1 MANRFGDVTYDG
13 KSRAYC
19 DPSSFN
25 SGGRSSAGQGFTENR
40 HADEMFTPLYKYSE
54 GAVRDA
60 AGHLGIGNIN
70 KKAEVE
76 KITDY
81 LQQPR
86 MTQAPSEK
94 KQKKTK
100 SSSSENTRLAAPTEP
115 QKSVLSKPA
124 AEANAFV
131 DSYNSMV
138 IGDNPNPLQGMA
150 VSNQAGISSAQAGS
164 FKQNFQLK
172 LRGES
177 GTPLSFTEASTGSK
191 PTAQPGFMDS
201 YKDNIKRFLEPR

>member
-1 MANRFGDVTYDG
+1 MANSFKDVTYDG
-13 KSRAYC
+13 KSRGYR
-19 DPSSFN
+19 DPKNFN
-25 SGGRSSAGQGFTENR
+25 TGGRSSAGMGPDRNR
-40 HADEMFTPLYKYSE
+40 HASEMFDPLYKYSE

-70 KKAEVE
+70 SNKEVS
-76 KITDY
+76 KITSY

-86 MTQAPSEK
+86 TVESVK
-94 KQKKTK
+94 KSKKDK
-100 SSSSENTRLAAPTEP
+100 SDNRSQNTTLAAPSTP

-138 IGDNPNPLQGMA
+138 MGDNPSPLQGMA
-150 VSNQAGISSAQAGS
+150 VSNQAGISSQQAGD

-172 LRGES
+172 LGRS
-177 GTPLSFTEASTGSK
+177 GDAPLTFTEASTGTK
-191 PTAQPGFMDS
+191 PTAQTGFMDA
-201 YKDNIKRFLEPR
+201 YKDKIKSNLEPR